1 MKNKRSHPHFSA
13 EKWRVL
19 GVLGIF
25 LARCRG
31 VGGGGGGLIS
41 LFIASMIVYSEFQ
54 FLRGIVHFLSLS
66 CTVFPR
72 RAYNRTEDDSVSP
85 KTKH

>member
-1 MKNKRSHPHFSA
+1 MLKNSA
-13 EKWRVL
+13 FWGFWAFFWHVVEGL
-19 GVLGIF
+19 
-25 LARCRG
+25 
-31 VGGGGGGLIS
+31 GGGGGLIS
-41 LFIASMIVYSEFQ
+41 LFIASMTVYSEFQ